1 MICAVA
7 DDLFPRPTCQG
18 VKVQG
23 VKVSS
28 LISIALL
35 WRPRA
40 RLPPR
45 MVFFSR
51 KDPRIAPRYL
61 TAAIASGAAV
71 IERRPRAKKVLG
83 ICGNSREVA
92 PRSPLA
98 DPGVLIPPPPKN
110 SRT

>member
-45 MVFFSR
+45 MVFLQEGPANCSEIPHR
-51 KDPRIAPRYL
+51 SNRQ
-61 TAAIASGAAV
+61 
-71 IERRPRAKKVLG
+71 RR
-83 ICGNSREVA
+83 CCH
-92 PRSPLA
+92 
-98 DPGVLIPPPPKN
+98 
-110 SRT
+110 

>member
-51 KDPRIAPRYL
+51 KDPRLLRDTSPQQSP
-61 TAAIASGAAV
+61 AALLSLSVDHEQKKFWESAEI
-71 IERRPRAKKVLG
+71 RA
-83 ICGNSREVA
+83 R
-92 PRSPLA
+92 
-98 DPGVLIPPPPKN
+98 
-110 SRT
+110 